1 MSIKQRFEQEPIY
14 LMDGSAFVY
23 RGFYA
28 NQSMQRSD
36 GFPTS
41 ALFIVARI
49 LMRILREE
57 QPKHFAFVLDG
68 HGPNFRHELFPLYK
82 AQRSATPEDLIKQ
95 IDPIHRLIKAL
106 GLHLEVSDSCEAD
119 DCLASLA
126 KRYREEHPV
135 ILVATDKD
143 LKQCLHDNVMMWD
156 PASRD
161 EKIVTLKSFE
171 EETGLRPTQWPDVQA
186 IIGDS
191 SDNIP
196 GVRGVGPKT
205 AEKLFHEYASLEAIR
220 DGFASMKPALQKK
233 FDGQLEAMFLYRQLT
248 TLDTSRC
255 ASLTL
260 DAMRVRPVN
269 RQEAATLLREFELS
283 SLERELATLIRD
295 GRVAVEHD
303 ASETVDSG
311 KSGSMRQLSLLD
323 TPKAEPRQRLRD
335 ASDPFFDALEGNPV
349 AVLGGHGELAIAV
362 GDKEI
367 VYTGL
372 TPKLV
377 DRLLKAKF
385 VIAPDVKALLH
396 THADWG
402 RIPPE
407 KWFDLGLASYLLEPE
422 DRDYGWPKLSAR
434 WGTALGLSAANPGLL
449 ALTMT
454 DQLLKR
460 LSGAHLV
467 DLMKTLELPLI
478 PVLAD
483 MESAG
488 VKLDAEA
495 LAGFLEE
502 VQKDLDRITEDVY
515 REAQGPF
522 NIRSA
527 QQLGDVLFN
536 RLKLPISGKTRGG
549 QASTSQDVLE
559 KLSGHHPVVDAL
571 LEFRKLEKLRSTYL
585 EPLPRLMGGD
595 GRIRTT
601 FNQLAT
607 ATGRLSSSNPNLQ
620 NIPVRGALGRR
631 MRACFTAP
639 EGKKLI
645 SADYSQIELRVLA
658 HLSRD
663 ETLLAAFREG
673 ADIHA
678 RTASLLFDAPPSEI
692 TPDQRRNA
700 KTINFGLIYGMGP
713 QKLAQEL
720 KIPLSEAKA
729 FMARYFERLQGLKN
743 FYENVEEMAR
753 EQGYVTTLAGRRRPL
768 PDILAESQQARSL
781 ARRQAINTLIQGSAA
796 DIIKLAM
803 LAVHGDETL
812 RALDAK
818 LLLQVHDELL
828 LEVPE
833 AAAQE
838 AGERVAALMANVRPG
853 GIVLDVPLKADWGAA
868 ENWGDAH

>member
-126 KRYREEHPV
+126 KRYREERPV

-171 EETGLRPTQWPDVQA
+171 EETGLKPTQWPDVQA

-407 KWFDLGLASYLLEPE
+407 NGL
-422 DRDYGWPKLSAR
+422 
-434 WGTALGLSAANPGLL
+434 
-449 ALTMT
+449 
-454 DQLLKR
+454 
-460 LSGAHLV
+460 
-467 DLMKTLELPLI
+467 
-478 PVLAD
+478 
-483 MESAG
+483 
-488 VKLDAEA
+488 
-495 LAGFLEE
+495 
-502 VQKDLDRITEDVY
+502 
-515 REAQGPF
+515 
-522 NIRSA
+522 
-527 QQLGDVLFN
+527 
-536 RLKLPISGKTRGG
+536 ISG
-549 QASTSQDVLE
+549 S
-559 KLSGHHPVVDAL
+559 PV
-571 LEFRKLEKLRSTYL
+571 
-585 EPLPRLMGGD
+585 
-595 GRIRTT
+595 T
-601 FNQLAT
+601 FWSRRT
-607 ATGRLSSSNPNLQ
+607 ATTAGPSCP
-620 NIPVRGALGRR
+620 PAGARR
-631 MRACFTAP
+631 SGF
-639 EGKKLI
+639 
-645 SADYSQIELRVLA
+645 
-658 HLSRD
+658 
-663 ETLLAAFREG
+663 
-673 ADIHA
+673 
-678 RTASLLFDAPPSEI
+678 
-692 TPDQRRNA
+692 
-700 KTINFGLIYGMGP
+700 
-713 QKLAQEL
+713 
-720 KIPLSEAKA
+720 
-729 FMARYFERLQGLKN
+729 
-743 FYENVEEMAR
+743 
-753 EQGYVTTLAGRRRPL
+753 RRPI
-768 PDILAESQQARSL
+768 PAFSPSL
-781 ARRQAINTLIQGSAA
+781 
-796 DIIKLAM
+796 
-803 LAVHGDETL
+803 
-812 RALDAK
+812 
-818 LLLQVHDELL
+818 
-828 LEVPE
+828 
-833 AAAQE
+833 
-838 AGERVAALMANVRPG
+838 
-853 GIVLDVPLKADWGAA
+853 
-868 ENWGDAH
+868 

>member
-126 KRYREEHPV
+126 ERYREERPV

-143 LKQCLHDNVMMWD
+143 LKQCLHDNVMMWT
-156 PASRD
+156 RQQGR
-161 EKIVTLKSFE
+161 KIVTPKSFE

-311 KSGSMRQLSLLD
+311 KSGSMRQLSCSTRPRPNRASASA
-323 TPKAEPRQRLRD
+323 TPPIPSSTRWKA
-335 ASDPFFDALEGNPV
+335 
-349 AVLGGHGELAIAV
+349 
-362 GDKEI
+362 
-367 VYTGL
+367 
-372 TPKLV
+372 TPW
-377 DRLLKAKF
+377 RC
-385 VIAPDVKALLH
+385 
-396 THADWG
+396 
-402 RIPPE
+402 
-407 KWFDLGLASYLLEPE
+407 
-422 DRDYGWPKLSAR
+422 SA
-434 WGTALGLSAANPGLL
+434 GTANSPSP
-449 ALTMT
+449 
-454 DQLLKR
+454 
-460 LSGAHLV
+460 SGIR
-467 DLMKTLELPLI
+467 KSSI
-478 PVLAD
+478 PA
-483 MESAG
+483 
-488 VKLDAEA
+488 
-495 LAGFLEE
+495 
-502 VQKDLDRITEDVY
+502 
-515 REAQGPF
+515 
-522 NIRSA
+522 
-527 QQLGDVLFN
+527 
-536 RLKLPISGKTRGG
+536 
-549 QASTSQDVLE
+549 
-559 KLSGHHPVVDAL
+559 
-571 LEFRKLEKLRSTYL
+571 
-585 EPLPRLMGGD
+585 
-595 GRIRTT
+595 
-601 FNQLAT
+601 
-607 ATGRLSSSNPNLQ
+607 
-620 NIPVRGALGRR
+620 
-631 MRACFTAP
+631 
-639 EGKKLI
+639 
-645 SADYSQIELRVLA
+645 
-658 HLSRD
+658 
-663 ETLLAAFREG
+663 
-673 ADIHA
+673 
-678 RTASLLFDAPPSEI
+678 
-692 TPDQRRNA
+692 
-700 KTINFGLIYGMGP
+700 
-713 QKLAQEL
+713 
-720 KIPLSEAKA
+720 
-729 FMARYFERLQGLKN
+729 
-743 FYENVEEMAR
+743 
-753 EQGYVTTLAGRRRPL
+753 
-768 PDILAESQQARSL
+768 
-781 ARRQAINTLIQGSAA
+781 
-796 DIIKLAM
+796 
-803 LAVHGDETL
+803 
-812 RALDAK
+812 
-818 LLLQVHDELL
+818 
-828 LEVPE
+828 
-833 AAAQE
+833 
-838 AGERVAALMANVRPG
+838 
-853 GIVLDVPLKADWGAA
+853 
-868 ENWGDAH
+868 

>member
-57 QPKHFAFVLDG
+57 QPRHFAFVLDG

-549 QASTSQDVLE
+549 QAAALAQILQVVDDSHQMQMLLGVLKGGGDLPGSLSGIPQLNSQPHQQALAQADVLGIHKEDVVHIGHVCGQPGALAGAGQLMGEEDAHHFVPGGSRLKEEALEQLGAGLAGGGQLVAAGHHAVIHGGGHVHAVPEHGAVLQGDVQGDDGHAQLLGFSGQDVGCGIG
-559 KLSGHHPVVDAL
+559 KNADH
-571 LEFRKLEKLRSTYL
+571 
-585 EPLPRLMGGD
+585 
-595 GRIRTT
+595 
-601 FNQLAT
+601 
-607 ATGRLSSSNPNLQ
+607 SNTSN
-620 NIPVRGALGRR
+620 GA
-631 MRACFTAP
+631 
-639 EGKKLI
+639 
-645 SADYSQIELRVLA
+645 
-658 HLSRD
+658 
-663 ETLLAAFREG
+663 
-673 ADIHA
+673 
-678 RTASLLFDAPPSEI
+678 
-692 TPDQRRNA
+692 
-700 KTINFGLIYGMGP
+700 
-713 QKLAQEL
+713 
-720 KIPLSEAKA
+720 
-729 FMARYFERLQGLKN
+729 KN
-743 FYENVEEMAR
+743 
-753 EQGYVTTLAGRRRPL
+753 G
-768 PDILAESQQARSL
+768 
-781 ARRQAINTLIQGSAA
+781 
-796 DIIKLAM
+796 
-803 LAVHGDETL
+803 
-812 RALDAK
+812 
-818 LLLQVHDELL
+818 
-828 LEVPE
+828 
-833 AAAQE
+833 
-838 AGERVAALMANVRPG
+838 
-853 GIVLDVPLKADWGAA
+853 
-868 ENWGDAH
+868 

>member
-1 MSIKQRFEQEPIY
+1 
-14 LMDGSAFVY
+14 
-23 RGFYA
+23 
-28 NQSMQRSD
+28 
-36 GFPTS
+36 
-41 ALFIVARI
+41 
-49 LMRILREE
+49 
-57 QPKHFAFVLDG
+57 
-68 HGPNFRHELFPLYK
+68 
-82 AQRSATPEDLIKQ
+82 
-95 IDPIHRLIKAL
+95 
-106 GLHLEVSDSCEAD
+106 
-119 DCLASLA
+119 
-126 KRYREEHPV
+126 
-135 ILVATDKD
+135 
-143 LKQCLHDNVMMWD
+143 
-156 PASRD
+156 
-161 EKIVTLKSFE
+161 
-171 EETGLRPTQWPDVQA
+171 
-186 IIGDS
+186 
-191 SDNIP
+191 
-196 GVRGVGPKT
+196 
-205 AEKLFHEYASLEAIR
+205 
-220 DGFASMKPALQKK
+220 MKPALQKK
-233 FDGQLEAMFLYRQLT
+233 FDGQLEVMFLYRQLT

-407 KWFDLGLASYLLEPE
+407 KWFDLGLRQLPSGAGGPRLRLA
-422 DRDYGWPKLSAR
+422 KLSAR

-460 LSGAHLV
+460 LSGAPRRAYE
-467 DLMKTLELPLI
+467 DARTAAYPGACGYGKRGRQ
-478 PVLAD
+478 ARRG
-483 MESAG
+483 SARRFSG
-488 VKLDAEA
+488 
-495 LAGFLEE
+495 
-502 VQKDLDRITEDVY
+502 
-515 REAQGPF
+515 
-522 NIRSA
+522 RSA
-527 QQLGDVLFN
+527 EGSGPHHRGRLPRGARAVQHPFRTAGSRTCCSPPEAPLFC
-536 RLKLPISGKTRGG
+536 RQTRGG

-559 KLSGHHPVVDAL
+559 KLSGHHPVVDAP

-607 ATGRLSSSNPNLQ
+607 ATGRLSSSNPES
-620 NIPVRGALGRR
+620 PEYPRCAERSGRR

-663 ETLLAAFREG
+663 EGRCAGGPSAK
-673 ADIHA
+673 A
-678 RTASLLFDAPPSEI
+678 RTSMPARPASSSTPRLPRSPRISAATPSHQLRA
-692 TPDQRRNA
+692 DSRRA
-700 KTINFGLIYGMGP
+700 RRAGAR
-713 QKLAQEL
+713 AQD
-720 KIPLSEAKA
+720 PLS
-729 FMARYFERLQGLKN
+729 G
-743 FYENVEEMAR
+743 
-753 EQGYVTTLAGRRRPL
+753 GR
-768 PDILAESQQARSL
+768 
-781 ARRQAINTLIQGSAA
+781 
-796 DIIKLAM
+796 
-803 LAVHGDETL
+803 VHG
-812 RALDAK
+812 
-818 LLLQVHDELL
+818 
-828 LEVPE
+828 
-833 AAAQE
+833 
-838 AGERVAALMANVRPG
+838 
-853 GIVLDVPLKADWGAA
+853 PLF
-868 ENWGDAH
+868 

>member
-1 MSIKQRFEQEPIY
+1 MSIKQRFEKEPIY

-57 QPKHFAFVLDG
+57 QPRHFAFVLDG

-82 AQRSATPEDLIKQ
+82 AQRSATPEDLIRQ
-95 IDPIHRLIKAL
+95 LDPIHRLIGAL
-106 GLHLEVSDSCEAD
+106 GLHLEISEGCEAD

-126 KRYREEHPV
+126 RRYRDERPV

-143 LKQCLHDNVMMWD
+143 LKQCLHPNVMMWD

-161 EKIVTLKSFE
+161 EKIVTLESFT
-171 EETGLRPTQWPDVQA
+171 EETGLSPSQWPDVQA
-186 IIGDS
+186 VIGDS

-196 GVRGVGPKT
+196 GIRGVGPKT
-205 AEKLFHEYASLEAIR
+205 AEKLFLDFPSLEAIR
-220 DGFASMKPALQKK
+220 DGYASMKPALQKK
-233 FDGQLEAMFLYRQLT
+233 FEGQLEAMFLYRQLT

-255 ASLTL
+255 ASLEL
-260 DAMRVRPVN
+260 EAMRVRPVN
-269 RQEAATLLREFELS
+269 RQEAATLLREFELN
-283 SLERELATLIRD
+283 SLERELAILIRE
-295 GRVAVEHD
+295 GHVAVEQ
-303 ASETVDSG
+303 DSPDVPEFG
-311 KSGSMRQLSLLD
+311 KAPQRQLSLLD
-323 TPKAEPRQRLRD
+323 TPKPEPRLRLRD
-335 ASDPFFDALEGNPV
+335 CTDAFFKAIPGCSV
-349 AVLGGHGELAIAV
+349 AVLDGHGEIAV
-362 GDKEI
+362 AVDGREA
-367 VYTGL
+367 VYTG
-372 TPKLV
+372 PIPSLV
-377 DRLLKAKF
+377 ECLLAAER

-396 THADWG
+396 THPDWR
-402 RIPPE
+402 RIPAV

-422 DRDYGWPKLSAR
+422 DRDYGWPKLSAQ
-434 WGTALGLSAANPGLL
+434 WGTALGFSAANPGLL
-449 ALTMT
+449 ALAMT
-454 DQLLKR
+454 EQLLKR
-460 LSGAHLV
+460 LSGAHLLE
-467 DLMKTLELPLI
+467 LMKTLELPLI

-488 VKLDAEA
+488 VQLDATA

-502 VQKDLDRITEDVY
+502 VQKALDQSTEDIY
-515 REAQGPF
+515 RAAQGPF

-536 RLKLPISGKTRGG
+536 RLKLPVSGKTRGG

-585 EPLPRLMGGD
+585 EPLPRLMGPD

-620 NIPVRGALGRR
+620 NIPVRGPFGRR

-639 EGKKLI
+639 QGKKLV

-663 ETLLAAFREG
+663 ENLLAAFREG

-678 RTASLLFDAPPSEI
+678 RTASLLFDTPQSEI

-720 KIPLSEAKA
+720 HIPLSEART
-729 FMARYFERLQGLKN
+729 FMTRYFERLQGLKH
-743 FYENVEEMAR
+743 FYENVEEQAR

-768 PDILAESQQARSL
+768 PDIQAENQQARSL

-803 LAVHGDETL
+803 LAVHNDEEL
-812 RALDAK
+812 RSIDAR

-833 AAAQE
+833 AAAQR
-838 AGERVAALMANVRPG
+838 AGERVADLMADVHPG
-853 GIVLDVPLKADWGAA
+853 GIVLDVPLRADWGAA

>member
-126 KRYREEHPV
+126 KRYREERPV

-171 EETGLRPTQWPDVQA
+171 EETGLKPTQWPDVQA

-303 ASETVDSG
+303 APETVDSG

-467 DLMKTLELPLI
+467 ELMKTLELPLI

-502 VQKDLDRITEDVY
+502 V
-515 REAQGPF
+515 
-522 NIRSA
+522 
-527 QQLGDVLFN
+527 
-536 RLKLPISGKTRGG
+536 
-549 QASTSQDVLE
+549 
-559 KLSGHHPVVDAL
+559 
-571 LEFRKLEKLRSTYL
+571 
-585 EPLPRLMGGD
+585 
-595 GRIRTT
+595 
-601 FNQLAT
+601 
-607 ATGRLSSSNPNLQ
+607 
-620 NIPVRGALGRR
+620 
-631 MRACFTAP
+631 
-639 EGKKLI
+639 
-645 SADYSQIELRVLA
+645 
-658 HLSRD
+658 
-663 ETLLAAFREG
+663 
-673 ADIHA
+673 
-678 RTASLLFDAPPSEI
+678 
-692 TPDQRRNA
+692 
-700 KTINFGLIYGMGP
+700 
-713 QKLAQEL
+713 
-720 KIPLSEAKA
+720 
-729 FMARYFERLQGLKN
+729 
-743 FYENVEEMAR
+743 
-753 EQGYVTTLAGRRRPL
+753 
-768 PDILAESQQARSL
+768 
-781 ARRQAINTLIQGSAA
+781 
-796 DIIKLAM
+796 
-803 LAVHGDETL
+803 
-812 RALDAK
+812 
-818 LLLQVHDELL
+818 
-828 LEVPE
+828 
-833 AAAQE
+833 
-838 AGERVAALMANVRPG
+838 
-853 GIVLDVPLKADWGAA
+853 
-868 ENWGDAH
+868 

>member
-1 MSIKQRFEQEPIY
+1 MRTSRRSSLAGAGKIPGCPLGETMSIKQRFEQEPIY

-126 KRYREEHPV
+126 KRYREERPV

-171 EETGLRPTQWPDVQA
+171 EETGLKPTQWPDVQA

-335 ASDPFFDALEGNPV
+335 ASDPFFDALE
-349 AVLGGHGELAIAV
+349 A
-362 GDKEI
+362 EI
-367 VYTGL
+367 VAGNEGAQNFKTLAMTQVRMSIYFKGSNYDWTKL
-372 TPKLV
+372 TDMPHMIGEMDKSQT
-377 DRLLKAKF
+377 R
-385 VIAPDVKALLH
+385 
-396 THADWG
+396 
-402 RIPPE
+402 
-407 KWFDLGLASYLLEPE
+407 LGLYTN
-422 DRDYGWPKLSAR
+422 YKTLSA
-434 WGTALGLSAANPGLL
+434 
-449 ALTMT
+449 
-454 DQLLKR
+454 
-460 LSGAHLV
+460 
-467 DLMKTLELPLI
+467 I
-478 PVLAD
+478 PDYAYAY
-483 MESAG
+483 E
-488 VKLDAEA
+488 
-495 LAGFLEE
+495 
-502 VQKDLDRITEDVY
+502 
-515 REAQGPF
+515 
-522 NIRSA
+522 
-527 QQLGDVLFN
+527 
-536 RLKLPISGKTRGG
+536 
-549 QASTSQDVLE
+549 
-559 KLSGHHPVVDAL
+559 
-571 LEFRKLEKLRSTYL
+571 
-585 EPLPRLMGGD
+585 
-595 GRIRTT
+595 
-601 FNQLAT
+601 
-607 ATGRLSSSNPNLQ
+607 Q
-620 NIPVRGALGRR
+620 N
-631 MRACFTAP
+631 
-639 EGKKLI
+639 
-645 SADYSQIELRVLA
+645 YS
-658 HLSRD
+658 
-663 ETLLAAFREG
+663 
-673 ADIHA
+673 
-678 RTASLLFDAPPSEI
+678 
-692 TPDQRRNA
+692 
-700 KTINFGLIYGMGP
+700 
-713 QKLAQEL
+713 
-720 KIPLSEAKA
+720 
-729 FMARYFERLQGLKN
+729 
-743 FYENVEEMAR
+743 
-753 EQGYVTTLAGRRRPL
+753 TTLAYGGYINRSRGCYVM
-768 PDILAESQQARSL
+768 DITGYAQSLWNSYRSAKEEL
-781 ARRQAINTLIQGSAA
+781 GA
-796 DIIKLAM
+796 DAPW
-803 LAVHGDETL
+803 
-812 RALDAK
+812 
-818 LLLQVHDELL
+818 DELKEKIKNRTIYL
-828 LEVPE
+828 GPE
-833 AAAQE
+833 AYS
-838 AGERVAALMANVRPG
+838 VYTTTYS
-853 GIVLDVPLKADWGAA
+853 VLQGMTPDRL
-868 ENWGDAH
+868 

>member
-1 MSIKQRFEQEPIY
+1 
-14 LMDGSAFVY
+14 
-23 RGFYA
+23 
-28 NQSMQRSD
+28 
-36 GFPTS
+36 
-41 ALFIVARI
+41 
-49 LMRILREE
+49 
-57 QPKHFAFVLDG
+57 
-68 HGPNFRHELFPLYK
+68 
-82 AQRSATPEDLIKQ
+82 
-95 IDPIHRLIKAL
+95 
-106 GLHLEVSDSCEAD
+106 
-119 DCLASLA
+119 
-126 KRYREEHPV
+126 
-135 ILVATDKD
+135 
-143 LKQCLHDNVMMWD
+143 
-156 PASRD
+156 
-161 EKIVTLKSFE
+161 
-171 EETGLRPTQWPDVQA
+171 
-186 IIGDS
+186 
-191 SDNIP
+191 
-196 GVRGVGPKT
+196 
-205 AEKLFHEYASLEAIR
+205 
-220 DGFASMKPALQKK
+220 
-233 FDGQLEAMFLYRQLT
+233 
-248 TLDTSRC
+248 
-255 ASLTL
+255 
-260 DAMRVRPVN
+260 
-269 RQEAATLLREFELS
+269 
-283 SLERELATLIRD
+283 
-295 GRVAVEHD
+295 
-303 ASETVDSG
+303 
-311 KSGSMRQLSLLD
+311 
-323 TPKAEPRQRLRD
+323 
-335 ASDPFFDALEGNPV
+335 
-349 AVLGGHGELAIAV
+349 
-362 GDKEI
+362 
-367 VYTGL
+367 
-372 TPKLV
+372 
-377 DRLLKAKF
+377 
-385 VIAPDVKALLH
+385 
-396 THADWG
+396 
-402 RIPPE
+402 
-407 KWFDLGLASYLLEPE
+407 
-422 DRDYGWPKLSAR
+422 
-434 WGTALGLSAANPGLL
+434 
-449 ALTMT
+449 MT

-467 DLMKTLELPLI
+467 ELMKTLELPLI

-536 RLKLPISGKTRGG
+536 RLKLPVSGKTRGG

-571 LEFRKLEKLRSTYL
+571 LEFRQAGKAALDLSGTAA
-585 EPLPRLMGGD
+585 PAH
-595 GRIRTT
+595 GRRRTHPDHVQPACHR
-601 FNQLAT
+601 N
-607 ATGRLSSSNPNLQ
+607 GRLSSSNPNLQ

-678 RTASLLFDAPPSEI
+678 RTASLLFDAPSSEI

-729 FMARYFERLQGLKN
+729 FMTRYFERLQGLKH

-768 PDILAESQQARSL
+768 PDIQAESQQARSL

-812 RALDAK
+812 RTLDAK

>member
-1 MSIKQRFEQEPIY
+1 MSIKQRFAAEPLY

-49 LMRILREE
+49 LMKILREE
-57 QPKHFAFVLDG
+57 RPSHFAFVLDG
-68 HGPNFRHELFPLYK
+68 HGPNFRHDLFPLYK
-82 AQRSATPEDLIKQ
+82 AQRSATPEDLIRQ
-95 IDPIHRLIKAL
+95 MDPIHRLIRAL
-106 GLHLEVSDSCEAD
+106 GLHLEISDGCEAD
-119 DCLASLA
+119 DCIASVA
-126 KRYREEHPV
+126 GRYRDEHPV
-135 ILVATDKD
+135 VLVATDKD
-143 LKQCLHDNVMMWD
+143 LKQCLHPNVLMWD

-161 EKIVTLKSFE
+161 EKIVTLDSFMA
-171 EETGLRPTQWPDVQA
+171 ETGLTPDQWPDVQA
-186 IIGDS
+186 VIGDS

-196 GVRGVGPKT
+196 GIRGVGPKT
-205 AEKLFHEYASLEAIR
+205 AEKLFRDYPSLEAIR
-220 DGFASMKPALQKK
+220 DGFDDLPPALHKK
-233 FDGQLEAMFLYRQLT
+233 FEGQLEAMFLYRQLT

-255 ASLTL
+255 PGLTL
-260 DAMRVRPVN
+260 DAMKVRPVN

-283 SLERELATLIRD
+283 SLERELAALIRD
-295 GRVAVEHD
+295 GYVAAED
-303 ASETVDSG
+303 ATDTAG
-311 KSGSMRQLSLLD
+311 RGSMRQLSLLE
-323 TPKAEPRQRLRD
+323 TPQARPRRRLR
-335 ASDPFFDALEGNPV
+335 SPEDPMLRSLAGATV
-349 AVLGGHGELAIAV
+349 AVLDGNGEVALAV
-362 GDKEI
+362 GEEEI
-367 VYTGL
+367 VYTG
-372 TPKLV
+372 PVAPLV
-377 DRLLKAKF
+377 DSLLAAER
-385 VIAPDVKALLH
+385 VVAPDVKALLH
-396 THADWG
+396 TDPAWR
-402 RIPPE
+402 RIPPAR
-407 KWFDLGLASYLLEPE
+407 WFDLGLASYLLEPE
-422 DRDYGWPKLSAR
+422 ERDYGWPKLSAR
-434 WGTALGLSAANPGLL
+434 WGTALGMSPACPGLL
-449 ALTMT
+449 ALAIAE
-454 DQLLKR
+454 QLRKR
-460 LSGAHLV
+460 LSGAHLLE
-467 DLMKTLELPLI
+467 LMATLELPLI

-488 VKLDAEA
+488 VLLDAET
-495 LAGFLEE
+495 LSIFLQE
-502 VQKDLDRITEDVY
+502 VQKDLDRLTEEVY

-536 RLKLPISGKTRGG
+536 RLKLPTAGKTRGG

-559 KLSGHHPVVDAL
+559 KLSGHHPVVDTL
-571 LEFRKLEKLRSTYL
+571 LEYRKLEKLRSTYL
-585 EPLPRLMGGD
+585 EPLPRLMGPD

-620 NIPVRGALGRR
+620 NIPVRGSMGHR
-631 MRACFTAP
+631 MRSCFTAP
-639 EGKKLI
+639 AGRLLI

-673 ADIHA
+673 TDIHA
-678 RTASLLFDAPPSEI
+678 RTASLLFDVEQGAI

-720 KIPLSEAKA
+720 KIPLSEARA
-729 FMARYFERLQGLKN
+729 FMARYFERLQGLKH
-743 FYENVEEMAR
+743 FYESVEEMAR

-768 PDILAESQQARSL
+768 PDIQAESAQARSL

-803 LAVHGDETL
+803 LAVHDDPQL
-812 RALDAK
+812 HALDAR

-833 AAAQE
+833 AAAQQ
-838 AGERVAALMANVRPG
+838 AGTRVAELMASVRPG
-853 GIVLDVPLKADWGAA
+853 GITLDVPLLSDWGAA
-868 ENWGDAH
+868 RNWGEAH